1 MAFAH
6 GVHASCWRCG
16 DLVSFE
22 RSDNIVGRAIVVFF
36 FVVVVVTVMV
46 LVVIV
51 VLTTSTAAATLGAS
65 SHAFVP

>member
-36 FVVVVVTVMV
+36 FVVVTVMV

-51 VLTTSTAAATLGAS
+51 VLATSTAAATLGAS

>member
-36 FVVVVVTVMV
+36 FVVVFVVFV
-46 LVVIV
+46 V